1 MDLRIEND
9 GPFSDLVSPGVST
22 SNLAIPFIPISRD
35 HGSLLKPC
43 DPAQPDTRSAANVK
57 GNESAVAQTDE
68 ESPKTRSETAR
79 DSLALF
85 GFLGAGSL
93 CGWAIMDLV
102 LWFLQNE
109 ALLLDNTFLLQQ

>member
-1 MDLRIEND
+1 M
-9 GPFSDLVSPGVST
+9 SPGVSA
-22 SNLAIPFIPISRD
+22 SNLAIPFIQFPRD

-43 DPAQPDTRSAANVK
+43 DPAKLDTRSAADVK

-68 ESPKTRSETAR
+68 QGPKARSETVR
-79 DSLALF
+79 DSLALC

-93 CGWAIMDLV
+93 CGWAIMDSV

-109 ALLLDNTFLLQQ
+109 ALVLDNTWLLQQ